1 MNLDRLND
9 RGDPYPDGM
18 FDFLEGLTIDSD
30 NGYIIF
36 PVTEPFGSHLR
47 SRLGDNPTAERFLF
61 QELYDSTRTI
71 ARQHPEKNKFRLTGE
86 YRGSSGTEINL
97 NAYNVPP
104 GSVKVMAGGVP
115 LSEGAD
121 YMVDYLSGTVRIIN
135 RSILDAGTPI
145 QVTLEDRAVTRRQRK
160 TLAGID
166 LQYDLSKNLTLG
178 ATLMHYREKPL
189 VVKTAY
195 DDESA
200 RNTLWGANM
209 AYRKESIAL
218 TNLLNKLPFVEATQ
232 PSELTTRLEFAQM
245 IPGYRESGER
255 GGHSY
260 LDDFETSISGID
272 LRSPT
277 SRGRSPPPP
286 QRRTGEPLPGGGP
299 IQPHRL
305 REKPRCS
312 PGSLST
318 VSSRVPTRVSPP
330 PIYVT
335 T

>member
-1 MNLDRLND
+1 M
-9 RGDPYPDGM
+9 
-18 FDFLEGLTIDSD
+18 EGLTIDSD
-30 NGYIIF
+30 NGCIIF

-47 SRLGDNPTAERFLF
+47 ESLGDNAAAERFLF

-189 VVKTAY
+189 VVNGVRRRVGTKYAVGCEHGLPQGVDRADQPAEQAPLRGSDPAVGADY
-195 DDESA
+195 PPGVRADD
-200 RNTLWGANM
+200 TG
-209 AYRKESIAL
+209 
-218 TNLLNKLPFVEATQ
+218 LP
-232 PSELTTRLEFAQM
+232 
-245 IPGYRESGER
+245 
-255 GGHSY
+255 
-260 LDDFETSISGID
+260 
-272 LRSPT
+272 
-277 SRGRSPPPP
+277 
-286 QRRTGEPLPGGGP
+286 
-299 IQPHRL
+299 
-305 REKPRCS
+305 
-312 PGSLST
+312 
-318 VSSRVPTRVSPP
+318 
-330 PIYVT
+330 
-335 T
+335 